1 MTLPA
6 LSFENIF
13 EAYKRFCYLLGK
25 SFDKNPNRDIMKLI
39 YQADLEMTPG
49 MFTSLWL
56 VTSVLSGLVMLIL
69 SSLLLMVPQSPVHL
83 ESPAVYILIISFI
96 GLIASAIGFPFYLQN
111 EIENKKRDIDKQIPY
126 ALTFMSILS
135 SSGAT
140 PLEIIRRISREE
152 YGQISNEFRKVLFR
166 VDILGEDVVTA
177 MNGLVHNT
185 PSDLF
190 RDICIDI
197 TNIIYGGGGLKSYLE
212 TKSKEL
218 MAIRRQTY
226 KEFVDSLA
234 IFGELYLGGIVMIMT
249 LAILGIVISG
259 ALGIQ
264 LGPFTP
270 KELFNALIYLLIP
283 LISIIFLQM
292 LSVKYSTTP

>member
-1 MTLPA
+1 MTKNAISIEIL
-6 LSFENIF
+6 FEQ
-13 EAYKRFCYLLGK
+13 YKRFCYLLGR
-25 SFDKNPNRDIMKLI
+25 SFDRDPNRDITKMI

-56 VTSVLSGLVMLIL
+56 VTSALCGIAMLIL
-69 SSLLLMVPQSPVHL
+69 STIIFIVPQSPFHSGAPL
-83 ESPAVYILIISFI
+83 AYILLLTGI
-96 GLIASAIGFPFYLQN
+96 GVAAAGIGFPFYLQN

-126 ALTFMSILS
+126 ALAFMSILA

-140 PLEIIRRISREE
+140 PLDIIRRLSRED

-190 RDICIDI
+190 RDICIDM
-197 TNIIYGGGGLKSYLE
+197 TNIIYGGGGLKAYLE

-218 MAIRRQTY
+218 MAIRRHTY
-226 KEFVDSLA
+226 KEFVESLA
-234 IFGELYLGGIVMIMT
+234 VFGEGYLGGVVMTLT
-249 LAILGIVISG
+249 LAIIMIVISG
-259 ALGIQ
+259 VLGIDI
-264 LGPFTP
+264 GPFPP
-270 KELFNALIYLLIP
+270 KDMFNYLIYLFIP
-283 LISIIFLQM
+283 LINMVFLQM
-292 LSVKYSTTP
+292 LAVKYSTNP

>member
-1 MTLPA
+1 MALPA
-6 LSFENIF
+6 LSFKNFF
-13 EAYKRFCYLLGK
+13 EAYKRFCYIIGQ
-25 SFDKNPNRDIMKLI
+25 SFDKNPNRDITKLI

-56 VTSVLSGLVMLIL
+56 VTSILSGLLMFIL
-69 SSLLLMVPQSPVHL
+69 ASLVLMVPQSPLHSD
-83 ESPAVYILIISFI
+83 SPYIYILLITLI
-96 GLIASAIGFPFYLQN
+96 GAGASAIGFPFYLQN

-126 ALTFMSILS
+126 AMTFMSILS

-140 PLEIIRRISREE
+140 PLEIIRKISRED

-166 VDILGEDVVTA
+166 VDILGEDIVSA

-185 PSDLF
+185 PSELF
-190 RDICIDI
+190 RDICIDL

-212 TKSKEL
+212 TKGKDL

-226 KEFVDSLA
+226 KEFVESLA
-234 IFGELYLGGIVMIMT
+234 IFGELYLGGMVMLMT
-249 LAILGIVISG
+249 LAIIGIVVSG

-270 KELFNALIYLLIP
+270 SELFNLLIYVLIP
-283 LISIIFLQM
+283 IISIVFLQM

>member
-1 MTLPA
+1 MAQPSLT
-6 LSFENIF
+6 FEHLF
-13 EAYKRFCYLLGK
+13 ESYKRFCYIFGK
-25 SFDKNPNRDIMKLI
+25 SFDRNPNRDITKLI

-56 VTSVLSGLVMLIL
+56 VTSVLSGILMLIL
-69 SSLLLMVPQSPVHL
+69 SIFILVLPQSPMHMG
-83 ESPAVYILIISFI
+83 SPLVYVLLITLI
-96 GLIASAIGFPFYLQN
+96 GVGASAIGFPFYLQN

-126 ALTFMSILS
+126 ALAFMSILA

-140 PLEIIRRISREE
+140 PLEIIRRLSRED

-190 RDICIDI
+190 RDICVDM

-226 KEFVDSLA
+226 KEFVESLA
-234 IFGELYLGGIVMIMT
+234 IFGEGYLGGVVMTLT

-259 ALGIQ
+259 ALGIE
-264 LGPFTP
+264 LGPFKP
-270 KELFNALIYLLIP
+270 RDLFNALIYLLIP
-283 LISIIFLQM
+283 LINIVFLQM
-292 LSVKYSTTP
+292 LSVKYSTNP

>member
-1 MTLPA
+1 MAPST
-6 LSFENIF
+6 LSFDNFF
-13 EAYKRFCYLLGK
+13 EMYKRFCYIFGQ
-25 SFDKNPNRDIMKLI
+25 SFDRDPNRDITKLI

-56 VTSVLSGLVMLIL
+56 VTSLLAGTVMLVLGALIL
-69 SSLLLMVPQSPVHL
+69 MLPQSPFYTKT
-83 ESPAVYILIISFI
+83 PYIYILLIAFI
-96 GLIASAIGFPFYLQN
+96 GAAAAGIGFPFYLQN

-126 ALTFMSILS
+126 ALAFMSILA

-140 PLEIIRRISREE
+140 PLDIIRRLSRED

-190 RDICIDI
+190 RDICVDM

-226 KEFVDSLA
+226 KEFVESLA
-234 IFGELYLGGIVMIMT
+234 IFGEGYLGGVVMTIT
-249 LAILGIVISG
+249 LAVLGIVISG
-259 ALGIQ
+259 ALGIEF
-264 LGPFTP
+264 GPFKP
-270 KELFNALIYLLIP
+270 VDMFNILIYVLIP
-283 LISIIFLQM
+283 LINVVFLQV
-292 LSVKYSTTP
+292 LAVKYSTTP

>member
-1 MTLPA
+1 MMQSK
-6 LSFENIF
+6 LSAEYIF
-13 EAYKRFCYLLGK
+13 DSYKRFCYVFGQ
-25 SFDKNPNRDIMKLI
+25 SFDKNPNSDITKLI

-49 MFTSLWL
+49 LFTSLWF
-56 VTSVLSGLVMLIL
+56 VTSGLCGFVMLAF
-69 SSLLLMVPQSPVHL
+69 SSLVFFLPQSPFHT
-83 ESPAVYILIISFI
+83 ESPFVYILLITLI
-96 GLIASAIGFPFYLQN
+96 GTAAAGIGFPFYLQN

-126 ALTFMSILS
+126 ALAFMSILA

-140 PLEIIRRISREE
+140 PLEIIRRLSRED

-190 RDICIDI
+190 RDICIDMN
-197 TNIIYGGGGLKSYLE
+197 NIIYGGGGLKSYLE

-226 KEFVDSLA
+226 KEFVESLA
-234 IFGELYLGGIVMIMT
+234 IFGEGYLGGVVMTLT

-259 ALGIQ
+259 ALGIE
-264 LGPFTP
+264 LGPFKP
-270 KELFNALIYLLIP
+270 KDLFNYLIYLIIP
-283 LISIIFLQM
+283 LINIVFLQM
-292 LSVKYSTTP
+292 LSVKYSTNP

>member
-1 MTLPA
+1 MALPA
-6 LSFENIF
+6 LSFENFF
-13 EAYKRFCYLLGK
+13 EAYKRFCYIFGQ
-25 SFDKNPNRDIMKLI
+25 SFDKKPNRDITKLI

-49 MFTSLWL
+49 MFSSLWL
-56 VTSVLSGLVMLIL
+56 VTSVLSGLLMFIV
-69 SSLLLMVPQSPVHL
+69 SSLLLILPQSPVFT
-83 ESPAVYILIISFI
+83 ESPYLYVLIITLI
-96 GLIASAIGFPFYLQN
+96 GAGASSIGFPFYLQN

-140 PLEIIRRISREE
+140 PLEIIRRISHEE

-234 IFGELYLGGIVMIMT
+234 IFGEMYLGGIVMLMT

-264 LGPFTP
+264 LGPFKP
-270 KELFNALIYLLIP
+270 QELFNALIYLLIP

>member
-1 MTLPA
+1 MAPGTLD
-6 LSFENIF
+6 FENLF
-13 EAYKRFCYLLGK
+13 EMYKRFCYLFGQ
-25 SFDKNPNRDIMKLI
+25 SFDRNPNRDITKLI

-56 VTSVLSGLVMLIL
+56 VTSILCGAIMLVIGSLIL
-69 SSLLLMVPQSPVHL
+69 MLPQSPFFTKT
-83 ESPAVYILIISFI
+83 PFIYILLIAFI
-96 GLIASAIGFPFYLQN
+96 GAAGAGIGFPFYLQN

-126 ALTFMSILS
+126 ALAFMSILA

-140 PLEIIRRISREE
+140 PLDIIRRLSRED

-190 RDICIDI
+190 RDICVDM

-226 KEFVDSLA
+226 KEFVESLA
-234 IFGELYLGGIVMIMT
+234 IFGEGYLGGVVMMIT
-249 LAILGIVISG
+249 LAVLGIVISG

-264 LGPFTP
+264 FGPFTP
-270 KELFNALIYLLIP
+270 LDLFNVLIYVLIP
-283 LISIIFLQM
+283 IINVVFLQV
-292 LSVKYSTTP
+292 LAVKYSTTP

>member
-1 MTLPA
+1 MAHPT
-6 LSFENIF
+6 LSFENF
-13 EAYKRFCYLLGK
+13 LEAYKRFCYIFGQ
-25 SFDKNPNRDIMKLI
+25 SFDKDPNRDITKLI

-56 VTSVLSGLVMLIL
+56 VTSVLAALLMLIL
-69 SSLLLMVPQSPVHL
+69 SSVILLLP
-83 ESPAVYILIISFI
+83 ESPFYTESPFIYILLITLI
-96 GLIASAIGFPFYLQN
+96 GAGASAIGFPFYLQN

-126 ALTFMSILS
+126 ALAFMSILA

-140 PLEIIRRISREE
+140 PLDIIRRLSRED

-190 RDICIDI
+190 RDICVDM

-218 MAIRRQTY
+218 MSIRRQTY
-226 KEFVDSLA
+226 KEFVESLA
-234 IFGELYLGGIVMIMT
+234 IFGEGYLGGVVMTLT

-259 ALGIQ
+259 ALGIE
-264 LGPFTP
+264 LGPFEP
-270 KELFNALIYLLIP
+270 KDLFKYLIYLIIP
-283 LISIIFLQM
+283 LINIVFLQM

>member
-1 MTLPA
+1 MTKNAISIEIL
-6 LSFENIF
+6 FEQ
-13 EAYKRFCYLLGK
+13 YKRFCYLFGR
-25 SFDKNPNRDIMKLI
+25 SFDRNPSRDITKLI

-56 VTSVLSGLVMLIL
+56 VTSILCGVALFLLSTIFFTIPTSPFHSDAPLAYI
-69 SSLLLMVPQSPVHL
+69 LLLT
-83 ESPAVYILIISFI
+83 LI
-96 GLIASAIGFPFYLQN
+96 GAAAAGIGFPFYLQN

-126 ALTFMSILS
+126 ALAFMSILA

-140 PLEIIRRISREE
+140 PLDIIRRLSRED

-166 VDILGEDVVTA
+166 VDILGEDVVSA

-190 RDICIDI
+190 RDICIDM

-226 KEFVDSLA
+226 KEFVESLA
-234 IFGELYLGGIVMIMT
+234 IFGEGYLGGVVMTLT

-259 ALGIQ
+259 ALGIS
-264 LGPFTP
+264 LGPFEP
-270 KELFNALIYLLIP
+270 KDLFNYLIYLIIP
-283 LISIIFLQM
+283 LINVVFLQM
-292 LSVKYSTTP
+292 LAVKYSTTP

>member
-1 MTLPA
+1 MALPA
-6 LSFENIF
+6 LSFEDFF
-13 EAYKRFCYLLGK
+13 EAYKRFCYIFGQ
-25 SFDKNPNRDIMKLI
+25 SFDKNPNRDITKLI

-56 VTSVLSGLVMLIL
+56 ITSVLSGIL
-69 SSLLLMVPQSPVHL
+69 MFTLSTVLLMLPQSPVHIA
-83 ESPAVYILIISFI
+83 SPYVYIL
-96 GLIASAIGFPFYLQN
+96 LITIVGVGASALGFPFYLSN

-126 ALTFMSILS
+126 ALAFMSILS

-140 PLEIIRRISREE
+140 PLEIIRRISHED

-166 VDILGEDVVTA
+166 VDILGEDMVSA
-177 MNGLVHNT
+177 MTGLVHNT

-212 TKSKEL
+212 TKSTDL

-226 KEFVDSLA
+226 KEFVESLA
-234 IFGELYLGGIVMIMT
+234 IFGEGYLGGVVMTLT

-264 LGPFTP
+264 LGPFQP
-270 KELFNALIYLLIP
+270 KDLFNALIYLLIP
-283 LISIIFLQM
+283 LINIVFLQM
-292 LSVKYSTTP
+292 LSVKYSTNP

>member
-1 MTLPA
+1 MTPST
-6 LSFENIF
+6 LSSDNFFEM
-13 EAYKRFCYLLGK
+13 YKRFCYIFGQ
-25 SFDKNPNRDIMKLI
+25 SFDRDPNRDITKLI

-49 MFTSLWL
+49 MFTSMWL
-56 VTSVLSGLVMLIL
+56 VTSILCGAIMLIIGAI
-69 SSLLLMVPQSPVHL
+69 LLMLPQSPFFTKTPYL
-83 ESPAVYILIISFI
+83 YILLIAFI
-96 GLIASAIGFPFYLQN
+96 GAAAAGIGFPFYLQN

-126 ALTFMSILS
+126 ALAFMSILA

-140 PLEIIRRISREE
+140 PLDIIRRLSRED

-190 RDICIDI
+190 RDICVDM

-226 KEFVDSLA
+226 KEFVESLA
-234 IFGELYLGGIVMIMT
+234 VFGEGYLGGVVMMIT
-249 LAILGIVISG
+249 LAVLGIVISG

-264 LGPFTP
+264 FGPLTP
-270 KELFNALIYLLIP
+270 MDLFNLLIYVMIP
-283 LISIIFLQM
+283 IINIVFLQV
-292 LSVKYSTTP
+292 LAVKYSTTP

>member
-1 MTLPA
+1 M
-6 LSFENIF
+6 
-13 EAYKRFCYLLGK
+13 YKRFCYIFGQ
-25 SFDKNPNRDIMKLI
+25 SFDRDPNRDITKLI

-56 VTSVLSGLVMLIL
+56 VTSVLCGAIMLIIG
-69 SSLLLMVPQSPVHL
+69 SLVLMLPQSPFYTKT
-83 ESPAVYILIISFI
+83 PFIYILLIAFI
-96 GLIASAIGFPFYLQN
+96 GAAASGIGFPFYLQN

-126 ALTFMSILS
+126 ALAFMSILA

-140 PLEIIRRISREE
+140 PLDIIRRLSRED

-190 RDICIDI
+190 RDICVDM

-226 KEFVDSLA
+226 KEFVESLA
-234 IFGELYLGGIVMIMT
+234 IFGEGYLGGVVMTIT
-249 LAILGIVISG
+249 LAVLGIVISG

-264 LGPFTP
+264 FGPFTP
-270 KELFNALIYLLIP
+270 LDMFNVLIYVLIP
-283 LISIIFLQM
+283 IINVIFLQV
-292 LSVKYSTTP
+292 LAVKYSTTP

>member
-1 MTLPA
+1 MALPA
-6 LSFENIF
+6 LSFENFF
-13 EAYKRFCYLLGK
+13 EAYKRFCYIFGQ
-25 SFDKNPNRDIMKLI
+25 SFDKKPNRDITKLI

-56 VTSVLSGLVMLIL
+56 VTSVLSGLLMFIV
-69 SSLLLMVPQSPVHL
+69 SSLLLMLPQSPVFT
-83 ESPAVYILIISFI
+83 ESPYIYILIITFI
-96 GLIASAIGFPFYLQN
+96 GAGASAIGFPFYLQN

-140 PLEIIRRISREE
+140 PLEIIRRISHEE

-185 PSDLF
+185 PSNLF

-234 IFGELYLGGIVMIMT
+234 IFGEMYLGGIVMLMT

-264 LGPFTP
+264 LGPFKP
-270 KELFNALIYLLIP
+270 QELFNLLIYVLIP

>member
-1 MTLPA
+1 MAQNA
-6 LSFENIF
+6 LSFDNFF
-13 EAYKRFCYLLGK
+13 EAYKRFCYIFGQ
-25 SFDKNPNRDIMKLI
+25 SFDRNPSRDITKLI

-56 VTSVLSGLVMLIL
+56 VTSVLCGIVMLVISTIL
-69 SSLLLMVPQSPVHL
+69 FTIPKSPLHSEMPVPYIILLT
-83 ESPAVYILIISFI
+83 LI
-96 GLIASAIGFPFYLQN
+96 GVAAAGIGFPFYLQN

-126 ALTFMSILS
+126 ALAFMSILA

-140 PLEIIRRISREE
+140 PLDIIRRLSRED

-185 PSDLF
+185 PSELF
-190 RDICIDI
+190 RDICIDL

-212 TKSKEL
+212 TKSKDL

-226 KEFVDSLA
+226 REFVDSLA
-234 IFGELYLGGIVMIMT
+234 IFGEGYLGGVVMT
-249 LAILGIVISG
+249 LTLTILGIVISG
-259 ALGIQ
+259 ALGIS
-264 LGPFTP
+264 LGPFEP
-270 KELFNALIYLLIP
+270 KDLFNYLIYLIIP
-283 LISIIFLQM
+283 LINIVFLQM
-292 LSVKYSTTP
+292 LAVKYSTTP

>member
-1 MTLPA
+1 MAPSTL
-6 LSFENIF
+6 SSDNFFEM
-13 EAYKRFCYLLGK
+13 YKRFCYIFGQ
-25 SFDKNPNRDIMKLI
+25 SFDRDPNRDITKLI

-56 VTSVLSGLVMLIL
+56 VTSVLCGAIMLIIG
-69 SSLLLMVPQSPVHL
+69 SLVLMLPQSPFYTKT
-83 ESPAVYILIISFI
+83 PFIYILLIAFI
-96 GLIASAIGFPFYLQN
+96 GAAASGIGFPFYLQN

-126 ALTFMSILS
+126 ALAFMSILA

-140 PLEIIRRISREE
+140 PLDIIRRLSRED

-190 RDICIDI
+190 RDICVDM

-226 KEFVDSLA
+226 KEFVESLA
-234 IFGELYLGGIVMIMT
+234 IFGEGYLGGVVMTIT
-249 LAILGIVISG
+249 LAVLGIVISG

-264 LGPFTP
+264 FGPFTP
-270 KELFNALIYLLIP
+270 LDMFNVLIYVLIP
-283 LISIIFLQM
+283 IINVIFLQV
-292 LSVKYSTTP
+292 LAVKYSTTP

>member
-1 MTLPA
+1 MALPA
-6 LSFENIF
+6 LSFGNFF
-13 EAYKRFCYLLGK
+13 EAYKRFCYILGK
-25 SFDKNPNRDIMKLI
+25 SFDKNPNRDVTKLI

-56 VTSVLSGLVMLIL
+56 VTSLLSGLLMFML
-69 SSLLLMVPQSPVHL
+69 SVLLLMLPQSPVHT
-83 ESPAVYILIISFI
+83 ESPSIYIL
-96 GLIASAIGFPFYLQN
+96 LITLVGVGASALGFPFYLQN

-140 PLEIIRRISREE
+140 PLEIIRRISRED

-185 PSDLF
+185 PSNLF

-212 TKSKEL
+212 TKGKDL

-234 IFGELYLGGIVMIMT
+234 IFGELYLGGVVMLMT

-270 KELFNALIYLLIP
+270 IELFNLLIYGLIP

>member
-1 MTLPA
+1 MAQPE
-6 LSFENIF
+6 LSFENLF
-13 EAYKRFCYLLGK
+13 ETYKRFCYIFGQ
-25 SFDKNPNRDIMKLI
+25 SFDKNPNRDITKLI

-56 VTSVLSGLVMLIL
+56 VTSVLSGILMLII
-69 SSLLLMVPQSPVHL
+69 SSLILMLPASPLHMA
-83 ESPAVYILIISFI
+83 SPYVYILLITLI
-96 GLIASAIGFPFYLQN
+96 GVGASGIGFPFYLQN

-126 ALTFMSILS
+126 ALAFMSILA

-140 PLEIIRRISREE
+140 PLDIIRRLSRED

-166 VDILGEDVVTA
+166 VDILGEDIVSA

-190 RDICIDI
+190 RDICVDM

-226 KEFVDSLA
+226 KEFVESLA
-234 IFGELYLGGIVMIMT
+234 IFGEGYLGGVVMTLT

-259 ALGIQ
+259 ALGIE
-264 LGPFTP
+264 LGPFEP
-270 KELFNALIYLLIP
+270 KDLFKYLIYLIIP
-283 LISIIFLQM
+283 LINIVFLQM
-292 LSVKYSTTP
+292 LSVKYSTNP

>member
-1 MTLPA
+1 MALPA
-6 LSFENIF
+6 LSFEDLF
-13 EAYKRFCYLLGK
+13 EAYKHFCYIFGK

-49 MFTSLWL
+49 MFTSLWI
-56 VTSVLSGLVMLIL
+56 VTSVLSGLLMLIL
-69 SSLLLMVPQSPVHL
+69 SSLLLVLPQSPVHI
-83 ESPAVYILIISFI
+83 ESPFIYILLITLI
-96 GLIASAIGFPFYLQN
+96 GVGASAIGFPFYLQN

-126 ALTFMSILS
+126 SLAFMSILS

-140 PLEIIRRISREE
+140 PLEIIRRISRED
-152 YGQISNEFRKVLFR
+152 YGQISKEFRKVLFK
-166 VDILGEDVVTA
+166 VNILGEDIVTA

-185 PSDLF
+185 PSELF
-190 RDICIDI
+190 RDICVDL

-218 MAIRRQTY
+218 MSIRRQTY
-226 KEFVDSLA
+226 TEFVESLG
-234 IFGELYLGGIVMIMT
+234 IFGELYLGGVVMTLT

-259 ALGIQ
+259 SLGISF
-264 LGPFTP
+264 GSFKP
-270 KELFNALIYLLIP
+270 KDLFNALIYLLIP
-283 LISIIFLQM
+283 IINVVFLQM

>member
-1 MTLPA
+1 MATPA
-6 LSFENIF
+6 LSFEHLF
-13 EAYKRFCYLLGK
+13 EAYKRFCYIFGQ
-25 SFDKNPNRDIMKLI
+25 SFDRNPNRDITKLI

-56 VTSVLSGLVMLIL
+56 VTSLLSGIVMLIL
-69 SSLLLMVPQSPVHL
+69 SSLILILPMSPL
-83 ESPAVYILIISFI
+83 YMDAPFVYILLITLI
-96 GLIASAIGFPFYLQN
+96 GVGASAIGFPFYLQN

-126 ALTFMSILS
+126 ALAFMSILA
-135 SSGAT
+135 SSGAN
-140 PLEIIRRISREE
+140 PLEIIRKLSHED

-166 VDILGEDVVTA
+166 VDILGEDVVSA
-177 MNGLVHNT
+177 MTGLVHNT

-190 RDICIDI
+190 RDICVDM

-218 MAIRRQTY
+218 MTIRRQTY

-234 IFGELYLGGIVMIMT
+234 IFGEGYLGGIVMTLT

-264 LGPFTP
+264 LGPFEP
-270 KELFNALIYLLIP
+270 KDLFKGLIYLGIP
-283 LISIIFLQM
+283 LINIVFLQM
-292 LSVKYSTTP
+292 LSVKYSTNP

>member
-1 MTLPA
+1 MTQNSLGSMD
-6 LSFENIF
+6 LFET
-13 EAYKRFCYLLGK
+13 YKRFCYIFGQ
-25 SFDKNPNRDIMKLI
+25 SFDRNPSRDITKLI

-56 VTSVLSGLVMLIL
+56 VTTLLAGVLMAVVSSVIFIL
-69 SSLLLMVPQSPVHL
+69 PQSPFK
-83 ESPAVYILIISFI
+83 SDTPAVYILLITLI
-96 GLIASAIGFPFYLQN
+96 GAGAAGIGFPFYLQN

-126 ALTFMSILS
+126 ALAFMSILA

-140 PLEIIRRISREE
+140 PLDIIRRLSRED

-177 MNGLVHNT
+177 MNGLINNT

-190 RDICIDI
+190 RDICVDMN
-197 TNIIYGGGGLKSYLE
+197 NIIYAGGGLKSYLE
-212 TKSKEL
+212 TKSRDL
-218 MAIRRQTY
+218 LGIRRQTY
-226 KEFVDSLA
+226 KEFVESLA
-234 IFGELYLGGIVMIMT
+234 IFGEGYLGGVVMTLT

-264 LGPFTP
+264 FGPFTP
-270 KELFNALIYLLIP
+270 TEMFNVLIYALIP
-283 LISIIFLQM
+283 IINIVFLQV
-292 LSVKYSTTP
+292 LSVKYSTNP

>member
-1 MTLPA
+1 MALPA
-6 LSFENIF
+6 LSFKNF
-13 EAYKRFCYLLGK
+13 LEAYKRFCYIFGQ
-25 SFDKNPNRDIMKLI
+25 SFDKKPNRDITKLI

-49 MFTSLWL
+49 MFSSLWL
-56 VTSVLSGLVMLIL
+56 VTSVLSGLLMFIV
-69 SSLLLMVPQSPVHL
+69 SSLLLVFPQSPVFT
-83 ESPAVYILIISFI
+83 ESPYLYILIITLI
-96 GLIASAIGFPFYLQN
+96 GAGASALGFPFYLQN

-140 PLEIIRRISREE
+140 PLEIIRRISHEE

-234 IFGELYLGGIVMIMT
+234 IFGEMYLGGIVMLMT

-264 LGPFTP
+264 LGPFKP
-270 KELFNALIYLLIP
+270 QELFNLLIYVLIP

>member
-1 MTLPA
+1 MATPV
-6 LSFENIF
+6 LSFENFF
-13 EAYKRFCYLLGK
+13 ETYKRFCYIFGQ
-25 SFDKNPNRDIMKLI
+25 SFDRTPNRDITKLI

-56 VTSVLSGLVMLIL
+56 VTSALSGLVMMLLSSAILIL
-69 SSLLLMVPQSPVHL
+69 PQSPFHI
-83 ESPAVYILIISFI
+83 ESPLVYILLITLI
-96 GLIASAIGFPFYLQN
+96 GTGASAIGFPFYLQN

-126 ALTFMSILS
+126 ALAFMSILA

-140 PLEIIRRISREE
+140 PLEIIRRLSRED

-190 RDICIDI
+190 RDICVDM

-212 TKSKEL
+212 TKSKDL
-218 MAIRRQTY
+218 MSIRRQTY

-234 IFGELYLGGIVMIMT
+234 IFGEGYLGGVVMTLT

-259 ALGIQ
+259 VLGIQ
-264 LGPFTP
+264 LGPFEP
-270 KELFNALIYLLIP
+270 KDLFNYLIYLIIP
-283 LISIIFLQM
+283 LINVIFLQM
-292 LSVKYSTTP
+292 LSVKYATTP

>member
-1 MTLPA
+1 MALPA
-6 LSFENIF
+6 LSFKNFF
-13 EAYKRFCYLLGK
+13 EAYKRFCYIFGQ
-25 SFDKNPNRDIMKLI
+25 SFDKNPNRDITKLI

-56 VTSVLSGLVMLIL
+56 VTSILSGLLLFIV
-69 SSLLLMVPQSPVHL
+69 SSLLLMLPQSPVFT
-83 ESPAVYILIISFI
+83 ESPYLYILIITLI
-96 GLIASAIGFPFYLQN
+96 GAGASALGFPFYLQN

-166 VDILGEDVVTA
+166 VDILGEDVVSA

-234 IFGELYLGGIVMIMT
+234 IFGEMYLGGIVMLMT

-264 LGPFTP
+264 LGPFKP
-270 KELFNALIYLLIP
+270 QQLFNLLIYVLIP
-283 LISIIFLQM
+283 LISIVFLQM

>member
-1 MTLPA
+1 MALPA
-6 LSFENIF
+6 LSFKNF
-13 EAYKRFCYLLGK
+13 LEAYKRFCYIFGQ
-25 SFDKNPNRDIMKLI
+25 SFDKKPNRDITKLI

-49 MFTSLWL
+49 MFSSLWL
-56 VTSVLSGLVMLIL
+56 ITSVLSGLLMFIV
-69 SSLLLMVPQSPVHL
+69 SSLLLVLPQSPVFT
-83 ESPAVYILIISFI
+83 ESPYLYILIITLI
-96 GLIASAIGFPFYLQN
+96 GAGASALGFPFYLQN

-140 PLEIIRRISREE
+140 PLEIIRRISHEE

-234 IFGELYLGGIVMIMT
+234 IFGEMYLGGIVMLMT

-264 LGPFTP
+264 LGPFKP
-270 KELFNALIYLLIP
+270 QELFNLLIYVLIP

>member
-1 MTLPA
+1 MALPA
-6 LSFENIF
+6 LSFTNFF
-13 EAYKRFCYLLGK
+13 EAYKRFCYIFGQ
-25 SFDKNPNRDIMKLI
+25 SFDKTPNRDITKLI

-49 MFTSLWL
+49 MFSSLWL
-56 VTSVLSGLVMLIL
+56 VTSVLSGLLLFIV
-69 SSLLLMVPQSPVHL
+69 SSLLLLLPQSPVFT
-83 ESPAVYILIISFI
+83 ESPYIYILIITLI
-96 GLIASAIGFPFYLQN
+96 GAGASALGFPFYLQN

-140 PLEIIRRISREE
+140 PLEIIRRISHEE

-234 IFGELYLGGIVMIMT
+234 IFGEMYLGGIVMLMT

-264 LGPFTP
+264 LGPFKP
-270 KELFNALIYLLIP
+270 QELFNLLIYVLIP

>member
-1 MTLPA
+1 
-6 LSFENIF
+6 
-13 EAYKRFCYLLGK
+13 
-25 SFDKNPNRDIMKLI
+25 
-39 YQADLEMTPG
+39 
-49 MFTSLWL
+49 
-56 VTSVLSGLVMLIL
+56 VLSGLLLLAL
-69 SSLLLMVPQSPVHL
+69 SSVIFFLPQSPFHNG
-83 ESPAVYILIISFI
+83 SPYVYILLITLI
-96 GLIASAIGFPFYLQN
+96 GVGASAIGFPFYLQN

-126 ALTFMSILS
+126 ALAFMSILA

-140 PLEIIRRISREE
+140 PLEIIRRLSRED

-190 RDICIDI
+190 RDICVDL

-226 KEFVDSLA
+226 KEFVESLA
-234 IFGELYLGGIVMIMT
+234 IFGEGYLGGVVMTLT

-259 ALGIQ
+259 ALGIE
-264 LGPFTP
+264 LGPFEP
-270 KELFNALIYLLIP
+270 KDLFKYLIYLIIP
-283 LISIIFLQM
+283 LINIVFLQM
-292 LSVKYSTTP
+292 LSVKYSTNP

>member
-1 MTLPA
+1 MSQNASSSVNL
-6 LSFENIF
+6 FES
-13 EAYKRFCYLLGK
+13 YKRFCYIFGQK
-25 SFDKNPNRDIMKLI
+25 YDRNPSRDITKLI

-49 MFTSLWL
+49 MFTSLWF
-56 VTSVLSGLVMLIL
+56 VTTVLAGVAMMAVSSVIFVL
-69 SSLLLMVPQSPVHL
+69 PQSPFKSETPV
-83 ESPAVYILIISFI
+83 VYILLITLI
-96 GLIASAIGFPFYLQN
+96 GAGAAAIGFPFYLQN
-111 EIENKKRDIDKQIPY
+111 EIENKKRDIDKQVPY
-126 ALTFMSILS
+126 ALAFMSILA

-140 PLEIIRRISREE
+140 PLDIIRRLSRED

-190 RDICIDI
+190 RDICLDM

-212 TKSKEL
+212 TKSREL

-226 KEFVDSLA
+226 KEFVESLA
-234 IFGELYLGGIVMIMT
+234 VFGEGYLGGVVMTIT
-249 LAILGIVISG
+249 LAALGIVISG

-264 LGPFTP
+264 FGPFTP
-270 KELFNALIYLLIP
+270 AEMFNVLIYALIP
-283 LISIIFLQM
+283 IINIVFLQV
-292 LSVKYSTTP
+292 LSVKYSTNP

>member
-1 MTLPA
+1 
-6 LSFENIF
+6 
-13 EAYKRFCYLLGK
+13 
-25 SFDKNPNRDIMKLI
+25 
-39 YQADLEMTPG
+39 

-56 VTSVLSGLVMLIL
+56 VTSVLCGIVMLVISTVL
-69 SSLLLMVPQSPVHL
+69 LTFPKSPLHNNAPLPYILLLT
-83 ESPAVYILIISFI
+83 LI
-96 GLIASAIGFPFYLQN
+96 GVAAAGIGFPFYLQN

-126 ALTFMSILS
+126 ALAFMSILA

-140 PLEIIRRISREE
+140 PLDIIRRLSRED

-190 RDICIDI
+190 RDICIDL

-212 TKSKEL
+212 TKSKDL

-226 KEFVDSLA
+226 KEFVESLA
-234 IFGELYLGGIVMIMT
+234 IFGEGYLGGVVMTLT

-259 ALGIQ
+259 ALGIS
-264 LGPFTP
+264 LGPFEP
-270 KELFNALIYLLIP
+270 KDLFNYLIYLIIP
-283 LISIIFLQM
+283 LINVVFLQM
-292 LSVKYSTTP
+292 LAVKYSTTP